1 MKQVFIHTNLIDV
14 LDGKLIPD
22 CSVFVED
29 GIITDITNAS
39 PHDNSSM
46 NIKTENLTGNP
57 YSDVVSVIDLGGKY
71 MTPGFFDCHVH
82 LVTDALPE
90 ALFKKKTPV
99 GYTLTA
105 LENLESLTKAGVTF
119 ARDVG
124 DVHNVAIEL
133 REAIK
138 AGRIKL
144 APDLQSSGQ
153 PICMTGGTCWHKF
166 GYEAD
171 GVDECRKA
179 ARLMLK
185 NGADVVKL
193 MGTGGVCAEGSKR
206 GSIQLSEEEL
216 RAAVIEAHHV
226 GAKACCHSQNI
237 EGNQT
242 AIRAGVD
249 IIEHGDNV
257 DDETVQ
263 MMLEHGTIYDATLA
277 SLKWII
283 EGGNQGVSP
292 AALAKAKEAQAQ
304 CFASFRKVYD
314 AGVLCILGSDSG
326 TQFCKFE
333 DSLYEMVVMVENC
346 GLTPAE
352 ALKIGTINSAIA
364 CDVDH
369 ILGSVTVGKKAHLV
383 VFDENPLENIN
394 VVLNP
399 QMTIKNGEIIWAK

>member
-1 MKQVFIHTNLIDV
+1 MKTAFLHANLIDV
-14 LDGKLIPD
+14 MEGKLIPN
-22 CSVFVED
+22 CTVLVED
-29 GIITDITNAS
+29 GIIADILMDDSYPN
-39 PHDNSSM
+39 D
-46 NIKTENLTGNP
+46 
-57 YSDVVSVIDLGGKY
+57 VSVIDLEGRY
-71 MTPGFFDCHVH
+71 LTPGFFDCHVH
-82 LVTDALPE
+82 IVNDSLPE
-90 ALFKKKTPV
+90 ALSPKKTAV

-105 LENLESLTKAGVTF
+105 LENLESLIKAGVTF

-124 DVHNVAIEL
+124 DVHNIGVEM

-138 AGRIKL
+138 AGRVKL
-144 APDLQSSGQ
+144 APDLQASGRA
-153 PICMTGGTCWHKF
+153 ICMTGGTGWTRI

-193 MGTGGVCAEGSKR
+193 MGTGGVCTEGTKR

-216 RAAVIEAHHV
+216 RAAVTEAHHV

-237 EGNQT
+237 EGNQI

-263 MMLEHGTIYDATLA
+263 MMVEHGTIYDATLA

-283 EGGNQGVSP
+283 EGGNKGVSP

-304 CFASFRKVYD
+304 CCASFRKVYD

-326 TQFCKFE
+326 TQFCRHA
-333 DSLYEMVVMVENC
+333 DSLYEMVVMVEDC

-369 ILGSVTVGKKAHLV
+369 ILGSLTIGKKAHMV
-383 VFDENPLENIN
+383 VLEENPLENIHA
-394 VVLNP
+394 VMKPKMVF
-399 QMTIKNGEIIWAK
+399 KNGEIVWRSVG

>member
-1 MKQVFIHTNLIDV
+1 MKTAFTHTNLIDV
-14 LDGKLIPD
+14 LNGKLIQN
-22 CSVFVED
+22 CTVLVED
-29 GIITDITNAS
+29 GIITDITSDIPADAHS
-39 PHDNSSM
+39 YVD
-46 NIKTENLTGNP
+46 LT
-57 YSDVVSVIDLGGKY
+57 GKY

-82 LVTDALPE
+82 LVNDALPE
-90 ALFKKKTPV
+90 RLSPKKTAI

-105 LENLESLTKAGVTF
+105 LENLESLVKAGITF

-124 DVHNVAIEL
+124 DIHNIAVEL

-138 AGRIKL
+138 SGRIKL
-144 APDLQSSGQ
+144 APDLQASGRA
-153 PICMTGGTCWHKF
+153 ICMTGGTGWTRI

-179 ARLMLK
+179 ARMMLK
-185 NGADVVKL
+185 DGADVVKL
-193 MGTGGVCAEGSKR
+193 MGTGGVCTEGTKR

-216 RAAVIEAHHV
+216 RAAVLEAHHV

-263 MMLEHGTIYDATLA
+263 MMVEHGTIYDATLA

-283 EGGNQGVSP
+283 EGSNKGASQASV
-292 AALAKAKEAQAQ
+292 AKAKEAQRQ
-304 CFASFRKVYD
+304 CFQSFRKVYD

-326 TQFCKFE
+326 TQFCKHE
-333 DSLYEMVVMVENC
+333 NALYEMVTMVEDC

-369 ILGSVTVGKKAHLV
+369 ILGSITIGKKAHLA
-383 VFDENPLENIN
+383 VFEENPLEKIRA
-394 VVLNP
+394 VMNP
-399 QMTIKNGEIIWAK
+399 MMTIKNGEIIWSR

>member
-1 MKQVFIHTNLIDV
+1 MKTAFTHTNLIDV
-14 LDGKLIPD
+14 LTGTLIPD
-22 CSVFVED
+22 CTILTED
-29 GIITDITNAS
+29 GIITDIVSDIPTDTDS
-39 PHDNSSM
+39 CVD
-46 NIKTENLTGNP
+46 LTGT
-57 YSDVVSVIDLGGKY
+57 Y

-82 LVTDALPE
+82 IVNDALPE
-90 ALFKKKTPV
+90 RLSPKKSVV

-105 LENLESLTKAGVTF
+105 IENLESLAKAGITF

-124 DVHNVAIEL
+124 DVHNIAIEL
-133 REAIK
+133 RDAVK

-144 APDLQSSGQ
+144 APDLQAAGRA
-153 PICMTGGTCWHKF
+153 ICMTGGTGWTRI

-171 GVDECRKA
+171 GADECRKA

-185 NGADVVKL
+185 DGADVVKL
-193 MGTGGVCAEGSKR
+193 MGTGGVCTEGTKR
-206 GSIQLSEEEL
+206 GAIQLDEEEL
-216 RAAVIEAHHV
+216 RAAVIEAHKV

-263 MMLEHGTIYDATLA
+263 MMVEHGTIYDATLA

-283 EGGNQGVSP
+283 EGGNKGASP
-292 AALAKAKEAQAQ
+292 ASLAKAKEAQAQ

-314 AGVLCILGSDSG
+314 AGVLFILGSDSG
-326 TQFCKFE
+326 TQFCKHKNA
-333 DSLYEMVVMVENC
+333 LYEMVTMVEDC

-369 ILGSVTVGKKAHLV
+369 ILGSVSVGKKAHFA
-383 VFDENPLENIN
+383 VFAENPLENIHA
-394 VVLNP
+394 VMEP
-399 QMTIKNGEIIWAK
+399 QMTIKNGEIIWKK

>member
-1 MKQVFIHTNLIDV
+1 MKTAYIHTNLVDV
-14 LDGKLIPD
+14 LAGKLIPD
-22 CSVFVED
+22 CSVFVD
-29 GIITDITNAS
+29 NGIISDIVTDEPINA
-39 PHDNSSM
+39 
-46 NIKTENLTGNP
+46 G
-57 YSDVVSVIDLGGKY
+57 SDTTIIDLRGRY
-71 MTPGFFDCHVH
+71 LTPGFFDCHVH
-82 LVTDALPE
+82 IVNDALPE
-90 ALFKKKTPV
+90 GSSPKKTVV

-105 LENLESLTKAGVTF
+105 LENLESMVKAGITF

-124 DVHNVAIEL
+124 DVYNIGVEM

-144 APDLQSSGQ
+144 APDLQASGSA
-153 PICMTGGTCWHKF
+153 ICMTGGTGWHKI

-185 NGADVVKL
+185 NGADVIKL
-193 MGTGGVCAEGSKR
+193 MGTGGVCTEGTKR

-216 RAAVIEAHHV
+216 RAAVTEAHHV

-249 IIEHGDNV
+249 IIELGDNV

-263 MMLEHGTIYDATLA
+263 MMVSHGTIYDATLA

-283 EGGNQGVSP
+283 EGGNKGVSP
-292 AALAKAKEAQAQ
+292 AALAKAKEAQTQ

-326 TQFCKFE
+326 TQFCYPKN
-333 DSLYEMVVMVENC
+333 SLYEMVTMVEDC

-369 ILGSVTVGKKAHLV
+369 MLGSLTIGKKAHMV
-383 VFDENPLENIN
+383 VLNENPLEDIRA
-394 VVLNP
+394 VMEP
-399 QMTIKNGEIIWAK
+399 KMTIKNGDIIWKTNS

>member
-1 MKQVFIHTNLIDV
+1 MKTAFIHTNLIDV
-14 LDGKLIPD
+14 FEGKLIPD
-22 CSVFVED
+22 CSVLVEN
-29 GIITDITNAS
+29 GMIVDITNET
-39 PHDNSSM
+39 PD
-46 NIKTENLTGNP
+46 T
-57 YSDVVSVIDLGGKY
+57 SDETTFSSVIDLQGAY

-82 LVTDALPE
+82 IVNDSLPE
-90 ALFKKKTPV
+90 ALSPKKTPI

-105 LENLESLTKAGVTF
+105 LENLESLAKAGVIF

-124 DVHNVAIEL
+124 DVHNIAIEL
-133 REAIK
+133 RDAIK
-138 AGRIKL
+138 AGRIRL
-144 APDLQSSGQ
+144 APDLQASGRA
-153 PICMTGGTCWHKF
+153 ICMTGGTGWTRI

-185 NGADVVKL
+185 SGADVIKL
-193 MGTGGVCAEGSKR
+193 MGTGGVCTEGTKR

-216 RAAVIEAHHV
+216 RAAVVEAHNV

-263 MMLEHGTIYDATLA
+263 MMVEHGTIYDATLA

-283 EGGNQGVSP
+283 EGGNKGVSP
-292 AALAKAKEAQAQ
+292 AALSKAFATSVFFAVDR
-304 CFASFRKVYD
+304 FASFRKVYD

-326 TQFCKFE
+326 TQFCRHA
-333 DSLYEMVVMVENC
+333 DSLYEMVVMVEGC

-369 ILGSVTVGKKAHLV
+369 MLGSVTVGKKAHLV
-383 VFDENPLENIN
+383 VFDENPLENIQA
-394 VVLNP
+394 VMKP
-399 QMTIKNGEIIWAK
+399 QRA

>member
-1 MKQVFIHTNLIDV
+1 MKTAFTHTNLIDV
-14 LDGKLIPD
+14 LNGALVPD
-22 CSVFVED
+22 CTIVVED
-29 GIITDITNAS
+29 GIITDIS
-39 PHDNSSM
+39 PEIPADVKHV
-46 NIKTENLTGNP
+46 INLE
-57 YSDVVSVIDLGGKY
+57 GKY
-71 MTPGFFDCHVH
+71 VAPGFFDCHVH
-82 LVTDALPE
+82 LVNDSLPE
-90 ALFKKKTPV
+90 ALSKKKTPV

-105 LENLESLTKAGVTF
+105 LENLESLAKAGVTF

-144 APDLQSSGQ
+144 APDLQASGQ
-153 PICMTGGTCWHKF
+153 PICMTGGTSWHKL

-171 GVDECRKA
+171 GADECRKA

-193 MGTGGVCAEGSKR
+193 MGTGGVCTEGTKR

-263 MMLEHGTIYDATLA
+263 MMVEHGTIYDATLA
-277 SLKWII
+277 SLTWII
-283 EGGNQGVSP
+283 EGGNKGVSP
-292 AALAKAKEAQAQ
+292 AALSKAKEAQTQ
-304 CFASFRKVYD
+304 CYASFRKVYD

-326 TQFCKFE
+326 TQFCKHE

-369 ILGSVTVGKKAHLV
+369 ILGSLTVGKKAHMV
-383 VFDENPLENIN
+383 VLNENPLENIRT
-394 VVLNP
+394 VMSP
-399 QMTIKNGEIIWAK
+399 QMTIKNGEIIWCLSGSFFTSNKSISPE